1 MTINRAKQRMLEGK
15 AAIGAEI
22 SLGSPL
28 ATEILSQMEFDF
40 FMVDAQHGPWS
51 DDAVMQAFR
60 CISLGKGTPMARVEQ
75 NDFGAI
81 GRLLDRGALGII
93 VPMVNSV
100 AEAEAAAFAV
110 RYPPEGG
117 RSGGPFG
124 VRFHGPD
131 YMSWSNDEVFLAV
144 MLETKQAVERAEEI
158 MAVEG
163 VDGCYVGPN
172 DLRISMGVDLNT
184 AEGKEAHRAAILNVV
199 EACRK
204 TGKISGISTG
214 SVADTQFWIE
224 RGCRFITAGEDA
236 EWMIDGATKTLQR
249 LGRSV

>member
-1 MTINRAKQRMLEGK
+1 VAINRAKQRMLEGK

-28 ATEILSQMEFDF
+28 ATEFLSQMAFDF

-51 DDAVMQAFR
+51 DDTVMQAFR
-60 CISLGKGTPMARVEQ
+60 CISLGNGIPMARVEQ

-81 GRLLDRGALGII
+81 GRLLDRGALGIV

-110 RYPPEGG
+110 RFPPEGG

-124 VRFHGPD
+124 VSFHGPD

-144 MLETKQAVERAEEI
+144 MIETRQAVERVEEI
-158 MAVEG
+158 MAVAG

-184 AEGKEAHRAAILNVV
+184 AEGKEAHRAAILKVV
-199 EACRK
+199 AACRK
-204 TGKISGISTG
+204 TNKISGISTG
-214 SVADTQFWIE
+214 SAADAQFWIE
-224 RGCRFITAGEDA
+224 QGCRFVTAGEDA
-236 EWMIDGATKTLQR
+236 EWMTDGAKKTLQQ
-249 LGRSV
+249 LGRSA